1 MSMPPS
7 LPPGPQD
14 AEPDL
19 EIMTALAV
27 LPPQTL
33 ISEYKLAQMAGRHVT
48 SVKRAV
54 QRQEL
59 PPPVSLFGDNVWTVE
74 VLLAHIKARLETAR
88 QAAAQTARRV
98 RDLRPGQGGHH

>member
-1 MSMPPS
+1 M
-7 LPPGPQD
+7 
-14 AEPDL
+14 
-19 EIMTALAV
+19 EIIAALAV

-33 ISEYKLAQMAGRHVT
+33 ISESKLAQMAGRHVS

-59 PPPVSLFGDNVWTVE
+59 PPPVSLFGANVWTVA
-74 VLLAHIKARLETAR
+74 VLLEHISARLEMAR

-98 RDLRPGQGGHH
+98 QDLRPGQGGQH